1 VVVAIVALLTVLV
14 PTSYV
19 LMNATTQ
26 SGQARQKTTAL
37 DIAEQWIETLN
48 NQGPPLISGTQ
59 LPNVGNA
66 ISEGSQTTSNGTY
79 SVSAIFEWATING
92 TVDLCSSG
100 TIPQV
105 LELQVTVSW
114 QDNNSIT
121 DTTLLNY
128 PPASVPSYG
137 FLAIQLEGDPSGVG
151 NPEPAD
157 AAGVAWGGAG
167 GRVTDVTVTAS
178 LAGTNYTTKPDANG
192 CAFMEL
198 PPTSGTPYTVSVGP
212 ETLSTPFT
220 LTGGI
225 GASYQSVA
233 TTAAVTVD
241 SVTTLGPYRYDEG
254 SYINVA
260 YPNTTAAERGI
271 SCPNAGQVQCIA
283 TGQAPNVASA
293 PNTSPDAV
301 ASVLSGSSWT
311 SGVLPGSVSQIES
324 SACGSVCVGVGF
336 GPNGGGGYQ
345 GVAVVESTS
354 APSGWTVATPAG
366 VTNLTQVTC
375 PSSSTCLAIGSGAS
389 SAVLLGGQISGSTVT
404 WTPDTLPPGVTSL
417 SQITCAGGT
426 SCLAI
431 GSNAAGPVVVAGTA
445 TGGAQ
450 TFVADTLPSGVTSL
464 SQITCAGGT
473 ACLAIGSTSSA
484 AVVVAG
490 TDSPTTQTLVADP
503 LPSGVASLSQLTC
516 AGGTACLAIGTGSS
530 GAVVVAGTDSPT
542 TQSFVA
548 DTLPSGVASLS
559 QLTCAGGTACLAL
572 GATGSGP
579 TVIAGAVSAGPETF
593 SSDSLP
599 SVDFLSGLACFTS
612 GSTVSCE
619 APGAGSSGAVVIAD
633 SDVTSGTDSWSSTA
647 VSGPGGLH
655 LANLPISVNS
665 TDLSSSFVACAA
677 GTCGSSIGPLF
688 PFANGYSVGA
698 GDCGGE
704 VANGSA
710 LATTVPG
717 ATGGGAPNVTLPLG
731 LLPIEVTTASGAPV
745 AGATVTATVADPL
758 AQDAPCND
766 GTVYSLPATG
776 PDGMSELA
784 AVYETYTVT
793 VTSGSTHVSVTVQL
807 TPNATTVTSQSPA
820 IVTPL
825 PQPVVVSL

>member
-1 VVVAIVALLTVLV
+1 VAIVALLIVLV

-48 NQGPPLISGTQ
+48 NEGPPLISGTQ

-66 ISEGSQTTSNGTY
+66 ISEGTQTTSNGTY
-79 SVSAIFEWATING
+79 SISATFEWASING
-92 TVDLCSSG
+92 TVNLCTSG

-114 QDNNSIT
+114 NNNNNIT

-128 PPASVPSYG
+128 PPASVPTYG

-167 GRVTDVTVTAS
+167 GRVTDVPVTAS
-178 LAGTNYTTKPDANG
+178 LGGENYTTKPDANG

-198 PPTSGTPYTVSVGP
+198 PPTSGTSYTVTIGP
-212 ETLSTPFT
+212 ETLSTPFV
-220 LTGGI
+220 LTGGV
-225 GASYQSVA
+225 GSSYRSVS

-241 SVTTLGPYRYDEG
+241 SVTTLGPYLYDEG
-254 SYINVA
+254 SYVDVA

-283 TGQAPNVASA
+283 TGQAPNAPSA

-301 ASVLSGSSWT
+301 ASVLSGTSWT
-311 SGVLPGSVSQIES
+311 SGVLPSSVSQIES

-404 WTPDTLPPGVTSL
+404 WTPDTLPSGVTSL
-417 SQITCAGGT
+417 SQITCAGGA

-450 TFVADTLPSGVTSL
+450 TFVADTLPSGVSSL
-464 SQITCAGGT
+464 T
-473 ACLAIGSTSSA
+473 
-484 AVVVAG
+484 
-490 TDSPTTQTLVADP
+490 
-503 LPSGVASLSQLTC
+503 QLTC
-516 AGGTACLAIGTGSS
+516 AGGTACLAIGASSS
-530 GAVVVAGTDSPT
+530 GAVVVAGTDSAT
-542 TQSFVA
+542 TQTFVA
-548 DTLPSGVASLS
+548 DTLPAQVSSLT
-559 QLTCAGGTACLAL
+559 QLTCAGGTVCLVL

-579 TVIAGAVSAGPETF
+579 TVLAGAVSAGLETF

-599 SVDFLSGLACFTS
+599 SVDFLSGLACFTA
-612 GSTVSCE
+612 GSTVTCE
-619 APGAGSSGAVVIAD
+619 APGASASGAVVLTDSSATSGAD
-633 SDVTSGTDSWSSTA
+633 SWTSSS
-647 VSGPGGLH
+647 VSGPSGLY

-698 GDCGGE
+698 GDCGAE

-710 LATTVPG
+710 LATSVPG
-717 ATGGGAPNVTLPLG
+717 ATGGGAPDVTLPLG

-745 AGATVTATVADPL
+745 AGATVTASVADPNIP
-758 AQDAPCND
+758 ANASCND
-766 GTVYSLPATG
+766 GTVYSLPTSG

-793 VTSGSTHVSVTVQL
+793 VTVGSTTTPVTVQV
-807 TPNATTVTSQSPA
+807 TPYDSVVWTLQSGTWVVTG
-820 IVTPL
+820 VYPL
-825 PQPVVVSL
+825 PQPVVIQT